1 MNQNVRIVLGAVFAV
16 GAVAW
21 SSMFTVPEGF
31 QAIVTQFGAPR
42 GEAKQSAG
50 LHFKL
55 PFIQEVRYLDKR
67 VMNWDGEPHQV
78 PTKDQKFIIVDTSAR
93 WRISEPL
100 KFIAT
105 LADERTALL
114 RIGASVTSSTR
125 DTISG
130 NNLVEAVRTTNSI
143 IEQARTRAS
152 VAPAVQ
158 AAETAGV
165 NLLDLAAQEISSDL
179 EGVQIGRVQLS
190 ERVAER
196 AREELKKFGI
206 ELIDVQLMRVAY
218 EASVEQSMYNTM
230 ISEQQRIAEKFR
242 SMGKGEQA
250 KIQGKIERDL
260 KEIQSQAYRK
270 VQEVKGNAEAEAM
283 SVYASAVGSQ
293 VEFYEFL
300 RTTEAYR
307 KGLRDDATLILS
319 ADADFLKLL
328 SGGFQAMGNQAHE
341 KAALRGVRFVPESR

>member
-1 MNQNVRIVLGAVFAV
+1 MIPYFQAVVGAAVAV
-16 GAVAW
+16 GAVVW
-21 SSMFTVPEGF
+21 SSMFTVPEGY

-42 GEAKQSAG
+42 GEPKQSAG

-55 PFIQEVRYLDKR
+55 PFVQEVRYLDKR

-93 WRISEPL
+93 WRIVDPL

-105 LADERTALL
+105 LVDERTALL

-130 NNLVEAVRTTNSI
+130 NNLVEAVRTTNAI
-143 IEQARTRAS
+143 IELARSRAS
-152 VAPAVQ
+152 ATPASPT
-158 AAETAGV
+158 AAATGV

-190 ERVAER
+190 DRVAER

-242 SMGKGEQA
+242 SIGKGEQA
-250 KIQGKIERDL
+250 KIQGKIDRDL

-270 VQEVKGNAEAEAM
+270 VQEIRGSAEADAM
-283 SVYASAVGSQ
+283 SVYAAAIGSN

-307 KGLRDDATLILS
+307 NGLRNDTNLVLS
-319 ADADFLKLL
+319 ADAKFLKML
-328 SGGFQAMGNQAHE
+328 SGGTPA
-341 KAALRGVRFVPESR
+341 R